1 MLYYFW
7 QWNTLI
13 SRLYFLTSIFQKTQT
28 QGEKNSK
35 LKEKTQHFGSATC
48 IELLIFF
55 RNKNTFF
62 ESSNIWVLKLS
73 IVYFPRNKHKEYW
86 LLFLKWIY
94 FPDFCNLAPIKT
106 RLLNENPRKNPK
118 LKRKNSKLKGKTQN
132 SRKKLKKL
140 EVRPSFQCQSD
151 VKK

>member
-1 MLYYFW
+1 MRVTNCGYF
-7 QWNTLI
+7 
-13 SRLYFLTSIFQKTQT
+13 RLYFLTSIFQKTQT
-28 QGEKNSK
+28 QGEKK
-35 LKEKTQHFGSATC
+35 LKTQGKNSTFWKCYLHWTSD
-48 IELLIFF
+48 FF

-86 LLFLKWIY
+86 LLFLIWIY

-132 SRKKLKKL
+132 SRKKLKTQEKTQ
-140 EVRPSFQCQSD
+140 EIGSKTFIPMPKWC
-151 VKK
+151 